1 MLVQI
6 SINKQKQGGNKMENI
21 TVQKRDLSV
30 KPKKLRRL
38 GLVPGSV
45 FGKSMPETIS
55 IQLEESVARKL
66 YRQKREGSKLS
77 LNIDGEI
84 IPVQI
89 KEKTLNMLNDEILD
103 ISFQALIAD
112 EKVNSVVHIFLANDE
127 KIAGQLERM
136 LLEIPYA
143 SLPEYMIDTITIDLD
158 GMKTGTVLAVKDI
171 PELMS
176 DKIELQIDSD
186 EIVLRISEKARHAV
200 TPTEE

>member
-1 MLVQI
+1 
-6 SINKQKQGGNKMENI
+6 MESI

-30 KPKKLRRL
+30 RPKKLRRL

-45 FGKSMPETIS
+45 FGKSLPESIS
-55 IQLEESVARKL
+55 IQMEESVARKL

-77 LNIDGEI
+77 LNIEGEI

-186 EIVLRISEKARHAV
+186 EIVLRISEKVRHTV
-200 TPTEE
+200 IPTEE

>member
-1 MLVQI
+1 
-6 SINKQKQGGNKMENI
+6 MENI

>member
-1 MLVQI
+1 
-6 SINKQKQGGNKMENI
+6 MEKI

-38 GLVPGSV
+38 GMVPGSV
-45 FGKSMPETIS
+45 FGKSLPES
-55 IQLEESVARKL
+55 IYIQMEESVARKL
-66 YRQKREGSKLS
+66 IRQKREGSKLS
-77 LNIDGEI
+77 LDIDGKTI
-84 IPVQI
+84 TVQI
-89 KEKTLNMLNDEILD
+89 KEKTFDMLKDEIID

-127 KIAGQLERM
+127 KIAGQLDRM

-143 SLPEYMIDTITIDLD
+143 SLPENMIDTITIDLD

-176 DKIELQIDSD
+176 GKLELQVDVE
-186 EIVLRISEKARHAV
+186 EIVLRISEKARHEV